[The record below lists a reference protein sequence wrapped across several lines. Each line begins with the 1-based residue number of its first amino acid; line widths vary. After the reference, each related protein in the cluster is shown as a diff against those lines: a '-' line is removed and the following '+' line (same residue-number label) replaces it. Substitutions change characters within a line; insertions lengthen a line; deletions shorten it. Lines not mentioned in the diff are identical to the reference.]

1 MRRFILGIGLYIYIW
16 VIWVIYNKYMYLCV
30 YVYPISSFSLKNL
43 DLMQSSLTN

>member
-1 MRRFILGIGLYIYIW
+1 MRRFILGIGLYIYK
-16 VIWVIYNKYMYLCV
+16 WVIYNKYMYLCV